1 MAEKDFSK
9 CFVKFFNVKD
19 VKKTDKKWFRTTCK
33 YKLVCPNI

>member
-19 VKKTDKKWFRTTCK
+19 VKKTGKKWFQTT
-33 YKLVCPNI
+33 